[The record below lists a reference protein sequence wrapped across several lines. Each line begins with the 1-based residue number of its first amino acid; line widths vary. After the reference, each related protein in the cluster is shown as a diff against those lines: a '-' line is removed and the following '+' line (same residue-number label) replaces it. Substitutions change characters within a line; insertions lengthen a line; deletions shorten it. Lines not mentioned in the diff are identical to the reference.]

1 MNLHEH
7 KKDFNE
13 LVSVVALKMN
23 LPESAI
29 ARDYFIVLLLDNLAN
44 SEYLNISVK
53 RKNILNCQDQ

>member
-13 LVSVVALKMN
+13 LVSVVAVKMN

-29 ARDYFIVLLLDNLAN
+29 VRDYFIVLLLLVNLTLAW
-44 SEYLNISVK
+44 YIG
-53 RKNILNCQDQ
+53 